1 MKLRSCVVTI
11 VVLLLANLISL
22 QADADPYPPVDQKRP
37 ALVLKSHGIFW
48 AGGRIVN
55 RTQSGTQNAGDLKN
69 IPYNQQ
75 QVLVGQAYVEY
86 FIPHKLRNGKN
97 TPPVV
102 MVPGG
107 ALIGVHFLT
116 TPDGREGWAHYFLR
130 RGFPV
135 YIVDVPGRGLKR
147 RFGGGT
153 VPLGWSGI
161 PGPCRRPIQPM
172 DLTIQVAL
180 AMMRAIL
187 RIHPS
192 IATAI

>member
-1 MKLRSCVVTI
+1 MASFG
-11 VVLLLANLISL
+11 
-22 QADADPYPPVDQKRP
+22 P
-37 ALVLKSHGIFW
+37 
-48 AGGRIVN
+48 GGQIVN

-97 TPPVV
+97 TLPVV

-135 YIVDVPGRGLKR
+135 YIVDVPGRGRAGFMPDQFNDVKAGVRPAEHSGDDSR
-147 RFGGGT
+147 RGT
-153 VPLGWSGI
+153 VQLGWSGI
-161 PGPCRRPIQPM
+161 PGPCRRRTQPM
-172 DLTIQVAL
+172 DLTIQVAS
-180 AMMRAIL
+180 ATMRAIL
-187 RIHPS
+187 RIHRS